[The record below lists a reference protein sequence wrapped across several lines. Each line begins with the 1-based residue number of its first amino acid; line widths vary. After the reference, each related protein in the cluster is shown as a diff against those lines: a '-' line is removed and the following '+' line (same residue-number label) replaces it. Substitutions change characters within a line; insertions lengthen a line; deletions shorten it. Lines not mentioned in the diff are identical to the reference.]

1 MTQNNHNHDTRSPHR
16 ADDTHTPKLV
26 PSRFGS
32 RYVSFQALL
41 ERIENAFEEDYA
53 GTAALAEATTPA
65 ERLRLLNETVNYVLA
80 VESIQLETADERAT
94 LVQEAYSRL
103 FGYGPLDALL
113 RDARV
118 TTITLDGPDKAAVR
132 YGHSDLISVGP
143 LFDSTANM
151 RRVLRRMLVDAGTDL
166 YDDQPVVE
174 TGLVAAG
181 RRICLN
187 LITPPLT
194 PSYTADIRVHPEL
207 PPSLSDLT
215 AAGFLTPQAETLLA
229 RLVRS
234 SYGFTVVGD
243 TESGKT
249 TLLNALAWLL
259 PEPAR
264 TVAVERAGEM
274 ALPEGITRLTA
285 RWRNGS
291 EPAVTF
297 GEQIGAAL
305 SKSAACILLDE
316 VRADEPESVAP
327 LLARSDVPRQ
337 IWSFRGPFDSK
348 RLRSAL
354 SMLARRSD
362 MSQSE
367 AQVQAL
373 FRRLPFVIA
382 VWRSKGVVGLYSVG
396 EWQFTQSHDYPDYVP
411 LLQMQDGA
419 LVSTGAQPVLSLA

>member
-1 MTQNNHNHDTRSPHR
+1 M
-16 ADDTHTPKLV
+16 PKLV
-26 PSRFGS
+26 PSRLGS

-41 ERIENAFEEDYA
+41 ESIEKAFDEEYA
-53 GTAALAEATTPA
+53 GTAALAEAATQT

-113 RDARV
+113 SDTRV

-132 YGHSDLISVGP
+132 YGHGDLTSIGP

-151 RRVLRRMLVDAGTDL
+151 RRILRRMLVDAGTDL
-166 YDDQPVVE
+166 YDDQLVVE

-187 LITPPLT
+187 LIAPPLT
-194 PSYTADIRVHPEL
+194 PSYTADIRVHPAL

-215 AAGFLTPQAETLLA
+215 AAGFLTPEAETLLA

-234 SYGFTVVGD
+234 SYGFAIVGD

-264 TVAVERAGEM
+264 TIAVERAGEM
-274 ALPEGITRLTA
+274 ALPEGIARLTA
-285 RWRNGS
+285 RWRNGP

-297 GEQIGAAL
+297 GEQIGVAL
-305 SKSAACILLDE
+305 SKPAACILLDE
-316 VRADEPESVAP
+316 VRADEPESIAP
-327 LLARSDVPRQ
+327 LLARPDVPRQ

-373 FRRLPFVIA
+373 FRQLPFVIT
-382 VWRSKGVVGLYSVG
+382 VWRSKGAVSLYSVG
-396 EWQFTQSHDYPDYVP
+396 EWQFAQSFAQSHDYPDYVP

-419 LVSTGAQPVLSLA
+419 LVSTGAQPTLSLT

>member
-1 MTQNNHNHDTRSPHR
+1 MTQNNHNRDARSLHE
-16 ADDTHTPKLV
+16 ADDTRTPKLV
-26 PSRFGS
+26 PSRFSS
-32 RYVSFQALL
+32 RYISVQALL
-41 ERIENAFEEDYA
+41 ERIENAFEEEYA
-53 GTAALAEATTPA
+53 GTTALEEATTSA

-80 VESIQLETADERAT
+80 VESVQPETADDRAA

-118 TTITLDGPDKAAVR
+118 TTITLDGSDKAAAR
-132 YGHSDLISVGP
+132 YGHGDLISVGP
-143 LFDSTANM
+143 LFDSAAQM

-174 TGLVAAG
+174 IGLVAAG
-181 RRICLN
+181 RRVCLN

-194 PSYTADIRVHPEL
+194 PSYTADIRVHPAQA
-207 PPSLSDLT
+207 PSLSDLT
-215 AAGFLTPQAETLLA
+215 AAGFLTPEAEALLTRLA
-229 RLVRS
+229 RS
-234 SYGFTVVGD
+234 PHGFAVVGD

-249 TLLNALAWLL
+249 TLLSALAWLL
-259 PEPAR
+259 PEPAN
-264 TVAVERAGEM
+264 TTAVERAGEM
-274 ALPEGITRLTA
+274 ALPDGMTRLTA
-285 RWRNGS
+285 RWRKGP

-305 SKSAACILLDE
+305 SRSSACILLDE

-327 LLARSDVPRQ
+327 LLSRSDVPRQ

-367 AQVQAL
+367 TQVQAL
-373 FRRLPFVIA
+373 FRRLPFVLT
-382 VWRSKGVVGLYSVG
+382 VWRSRGAVGLYSVG
-396 EWQFTQSHDYPDYVP
+396 EWQFIQSHDYPDYVP

-419 LVSTGAQPVLSLA
+419 LVSTGAQPILSLA